1 MNQIQHGSDYSFI
14 IGKSNQQS
22 ISNILLL
29 HNNQIS
35 LFQEEESIRS
45 KYEWLKRYIENS
57 SNDSIKKSLV
67 YQKPILDEMFIKMTK
82 KDYDDWL
89 NATDNLHLSNIG
101 SMPNVGNINFLDK
114 SISLDNKDD

>member
-1 MNQIQHGSDYSFI
+1 LNQIQHGSDYSFI